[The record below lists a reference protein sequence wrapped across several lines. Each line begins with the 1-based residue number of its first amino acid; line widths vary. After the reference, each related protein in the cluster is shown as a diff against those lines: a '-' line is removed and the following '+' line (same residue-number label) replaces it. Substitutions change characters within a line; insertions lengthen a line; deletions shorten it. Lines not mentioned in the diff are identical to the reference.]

1 MISKFLCF
9 YFHGT
14 LGTWKLLEL
23 TGFYFSLVL
32 TVFFKKKKKKGGF
45 ACTCSFEE
53 RDLCPKFGHF
63 SLWLRVY
70 PIGKESYSI

>member
-1 MISKFLCF
+1 MISKVLCF

-32 TVFFKKKKKKGGF
+32 TVFFKKRWVCMYMF
-45 ACTCSFEE
+45 F
-53 RDLCPKFGHF
+53 
-63 SLWLRVY
+63 
-70 PIGKESYSI
+70 